1 MNSTP
6 TMAMMRSFPNLMPS
20 PYHHLYHQYR
30 GLSTLPPLGPYAAQA
45 AHAHLAQQHLQQYQ
59 SSGHSPN
66 HSNTT
71 GSSPTH
77 SDVEIK
83 AESDGATSSDQQC
96 SPTGSPPTSNG
107 LRSFFLFYRSSERV
121 LTHLFSRLIVQ
132 STIC

>member
-1 MNSTP
+1 
-6 TMAMMRSFPNLMPS
+6 MAMMRSFPNLMPS

-45 AHAHLAQQHLQQYQ
+45 AHAHMAQQHLQQFQ
-59 SSGHSPN
+59 SVSPN

-83 AESDGATSSDQQC
+83 AESDATSSDQQC

-107 LRSFFLFYRSSERV
+107 LRSFLSITDPRKKGFFRGLSSNRRV
-121 LTHLFSRLIVQ
+121 VKFES
-132 STIC
+132 